1 MIIPLDK
8 LMKYS
13 GNKYIFTRANMLA
26 VDKIANI
33 KDFPE
38 ENLNWKVVPNI
49 LKAVLDEDVQFTYN
63 PNEAVKAEKP
73 EKASKKRG

>member
-13 GNKYIFTRANMLA
+13 GNRYVFAKAGMQI

-33 KDFPE
+33 KNYPE
-38 ENLNWKVVPNI
+38 DNLNWKVVPNV
-49 LKAVLDEDVQFTYN
+49 LKAMLDENVHFTYDAGN
-63 PNEAVKAEKP
+63 KSGEN
-73 EKASKKRG
+73 